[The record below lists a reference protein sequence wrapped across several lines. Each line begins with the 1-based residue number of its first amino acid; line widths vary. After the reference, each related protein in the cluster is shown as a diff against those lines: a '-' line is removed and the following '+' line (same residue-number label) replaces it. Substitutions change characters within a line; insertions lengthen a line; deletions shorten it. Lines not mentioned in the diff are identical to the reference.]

1 MSINGHEYCVHNG
14 INRSNIGKIIYSLAS
29 IISSLIIIGLLKKYN
44 VINNLSESILS
55 SIFTAILFLAI
66 YKIFNKWI

>member
-44 VINNLSESILS
+44 VINDIIWAYDS
-55 SIFTAILFLAI
+55 SGVQS
-66 YKIFNKWI
+66 KKK